1 MIDLTD
7 LPALLTTREV
17 AAILRVH
24 RTTVHR
30 WIQEGH
36 LKACRLGRC
45 RCYRVERDDLAQFLA
60 HSSDF

>member
-36 LKACRLGRC
+36 LKAHRLGLR
-45 RCYRVERDDLAQFLA
+45 RCYRIERSDLARLIER
-60 HSSDF
+60 SSDF